1 MFPPPQGSTGPI
13 CLLSPSSLHPG
24 SFRTLR
30 PGALSPHPPQLVP
43 RTDLERPAGAPG
55 RWKPWS
61 WLGPRAW
68 LCRWPGLVLPARAS
82 PRPLWARAL
91 SRPTWT

>member
-68 LCRWPGLVLPARAS
+68 LCTLPAG
-82 PRPLWARAL
+82 
-91 SRPTWT
+91 